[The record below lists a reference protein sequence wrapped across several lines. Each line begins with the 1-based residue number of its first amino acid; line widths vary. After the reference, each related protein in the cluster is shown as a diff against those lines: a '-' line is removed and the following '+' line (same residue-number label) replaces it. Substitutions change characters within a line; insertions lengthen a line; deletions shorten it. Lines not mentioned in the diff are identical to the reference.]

1 MPVVQ
6 TDRHPVL
13 AGDVPRRNPRRAAD
27 EPNRPMPP
35 ARPLPW
41 SIWRLAFEVDLCGP
55 GCRGFESRRSP
66 SYALSVPDAAHLTA
80 FLLAALTIALIP
92 GPGMLYVLAR
102 SLGGGRDEGLRS
114 SVGTGVGGLAHVV
127 AAAAGLSAIIATSAT
142 AFSVVKY
149 LGAAYLI
156 WLGGKALLSRH
167 REPPVNAMAGAPR
180 AATNALR
187 QGALTEVLNP
197 KTALFFL
204 TFLPQFCQPENGP
217 VALQVLVL
225 GVVSVTLN
233 TLVDFVVAFG
243 AGRISERLRQRPKLW
258 RRQQQTTGGILVG
271 LGVYAAVAG
280 HRAAK

>member
-1 MPVVQ
+1 M
-6 TDRHPVL
+6 
-13 AGDVPRRNPRRAAD
+13 
-27 EPNRPMPP
+27 
-35 ARPLPW
+35 
-41 SIWRLAFEVDLCGP
+41 
-55 GCRGFESRRSP
+55 
-66 SYALSVPDAAHLTA
+66 PDAPHLTA
-80 FLLAALTIALIP
+80 FLLAAVTIALIP

-114 SVGTGVGGLAHVV
+114 SVGTGVGGLAHVA

-142 AFSVVKY
+142 AFSAVKY

-156 WLGGKALLSRH
+156 WLGCRALLSRDQA
-167 REPPVNAMAGAPR
+167 PAATGVPR
-180 AATNALR
+180 ATSDAFR

-217 VALQVLVL
+217 VAVQVLAL
-225 GVVSVTLN
+225 GVVSVALN

-258 RRQQQTTGGILVG
+258 RRQRQTTGGILVG
-271 LGVYAAVAG
+271 LGVYAALSG
-280 HRAAK
+280 HRAAS